1 MRSCGKIFGESS
13 HLVLKKEVI
22 LDPMT
27 FRSLPK
33 KNAGH
38 GNFFKK
44 LPTAYGFLVL
54 SYMIFPCKGYAYLDP
69 GTGSYFLQL
78 LIASVLGG
86 LYAIKVFW
94 KNIKTFFKNIFSKE
108 KKA

>member
-13 HLVLKKEVI
+13 HLVLKKEVKV
-22 LDPMT
+22 DPMI
-27 FRSLPK
+27 FRALSK

-44 LPTAYGFLVL
+44 LPTACGFLVL

-108 KKA
+108 